1 MYGKEGVLRVGS
13 DQFEILKWSTFEYV
27 PKEETHCCLLGG
39 LW

>member
-1 MYGKEGVLRVGS
+1 MGRKVLRIGS
-13 DQFEILKWSTFEYV
+13 DQFEILKSSTFEDV

>member
-1 MYGKEGVLRVGS
+1 MGRKVLRVGS
-13 DQFEILKWSTFEYV
+13 DQFEIMKSLTFEDV